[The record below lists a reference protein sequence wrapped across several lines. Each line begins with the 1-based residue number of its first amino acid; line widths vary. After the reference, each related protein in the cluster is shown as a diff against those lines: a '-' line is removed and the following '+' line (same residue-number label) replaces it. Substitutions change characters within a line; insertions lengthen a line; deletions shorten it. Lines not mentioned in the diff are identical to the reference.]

1 MKEFVITE
9 AKVETAVIVGLIT
22 PQQNE
27 KKTKEYLDEL
37 EFLAE
42 TAGAKVIR
50 RYTQKVNGPSSVT
63 YLGTGKLEEIA
74 AFIKEK
80 QDEVDAYWEEQIALG
95 NPYQQTIVAGKKS
108 RHGDKYAQDALEI
121 AKSNAP
127 QPVGMVI
134 FDDELSAKQLR
145 NIEKVLQVKILDRTS
160 LILDI
165 FAMRAQTSAAK
176 TQVELAQYKYMLPR
190 LTRLW
195 THLERQRGGSV
206 GLRGPGETQLEMD
219 QRIIRNRMSLLKA
232 RLAEID
238 QQKTT
243 QRKSR
248 GRLIRVALV
257 GYTNVGKST
266 LMNLL
271 SKSEIFAENKLF
283 ATLDTTVRKVII
295 DNLPFLLSDTVGF
308 IRKLPTDLV
317 ESFKSTLDEVREA
330 DLLLHVVDISHPE
343 FEDQIQV
350 VEKTLSDLGCADKP
364 QILVFNK
371 IDAYKWVEKEED
383 DLTPRTKENI
393 SLDELMNTWMAKMK
407 TASPALSVKVKGG
420 NQQTP
425 SETETFSV
433 NDDLKIEPTEVEK
446 GAILDTFFISA
457 KTKENMEEFRQV
469 MYKKIREMHVQKYP
483 YNDFL
488 YSNYNENGE
497 ML

>member
-1 MKEFVITE
+1 MKEFVISE
-9 AKVETAVIVGLIT
+9 AKVETAILVGLIT
-22 PQQNE
+22 PNQNE
-27 KKTKEYLDEL
+27 RKTNEYLDEL
-37 EFLAE
+37 EFLAD

-74 AFIKEK
+74 QFIKEK
-80 QDEVDAYWEEQIALG
+80 QDEVDAYWEEQMALG
-95 NPYQQTIVAGKKS
+95 NPYQASIVTGTKA
-108 RHGDKYAQDALEI
+108 RHGDDYYGDEDENYNDESQAWRGHKGKKQRKLE
-121 AKSNAP
+121 KLLKNQQVVQEDVP

-134 FDDELSAKQLR
+134 FDDELSAKQIR
-145 NIEKVLQVKILDRTS
+145 NIEQVLQVKILDRTS

-165 FAMRAQTSAAK
+165 FAMRAQTAAAK
-176 TQVELAQYKYMLPR
+176 TQVELAQYRYMLPR

-219 QRIIRNRMSLLKA
+219 QRIIRHRISLLKE
-232 RLAEID
+232 RLVEID

-243 QRKSR
+243 QRKNR

-271 SKSEIFAENKLF
+271 AKSDIFAENKLF

-330 DLLLHVVDISHPE
+330 DLLLHIVDISHPE
-343 FEDQIQV
+343 FEDQIKV
-350 VEKTLSDLGCADKP
+350 VEKTLGDLGCADKP
-364 QILVFNK
+364 QMIIFNK
-371 IDAYKWVEKEED
+371 IDAYSWIEKEED

-393 SLDELMNTWMAKMK
+393 PLDELMRTWMAK
-407 TASPALSVKVKGG
+407 L
-420 NQQTP
+420 N
-425 SETETFSV
+425 E
-433 NDDLKIEPTEVEK
+433 NC
-446 GAILDTFFISA
+446 FFISA
-457 KTKENMEEFRQV
+457 RERSNIDEFKEML
-469 MYKKIREMHVQKYP
+469 YKKVCEMHVQKYP

-488 YSNYNENGE
+488 YNTYDSEGSPI
-497 ML
+497 